1 MGDEI
6 DLRMFLY
13 SEYEMMQSEK
23 IEVKFEVIDNKD
35 KKNSLE
41 VLRINNF

>member
-13 SEYEMMQSEK
+13 SEFEMRQSEK

>member
-13 SEYEMMQSEK
+13 SEYEMKQSEK

>member
-13 SEYEMMQSEK
+13 SEYEMRQSEK